1 MILNKSSRIVMFL
14 TVVLCLVFV
23 LGATAEPELTPEN
36 DGKIQL
42 GITTEGQLKKGSFT
56 VTNSGDSRLKIEHYM
71 VNCTCLEITSSL
83 DKDLDPGEYEKF
95 KFVFDT
101 TGLGNKESKKEV
113 IIFSNAPNSPH
124 RISIST
130 RVKPRTSYQKGPEEI
145 IDGFSLLVDVRSP
158 EKFKSGHILG
168 AMNVPEEDFSDWAKT
183 LPEGITVY
191 VYSQE
196 GKISNSLIEK
206 LGSELQFELKSLVGG
221 YLQWKLAHE
230 SYLEESDE

>member
-1 MILNKSSRIVMFL
+1 MIHNNSSRIVMFL
-14 TVVLCLVFV
+14 TVVLCLWFV
-23 LGATAEPELTPEN
+23 LGATAEPELTLEN

-71 VNCTCLEITSSL
+71 VNCTCLEITGSL

-101 TGLGNKESKKEV
+101 SGLGDKESKKEV

-130 RVKPRTSYQKGPEEI
+130 QVKPRTSYQKGPEEI

-158 EKFKSGHILG
+158 EKFKSGHVLG
-168 AMNVPEEDFSDWAKT
+168 ATNVPEEDFSDWAKT

-206 LGSELQFELKSLVGG
+206 LDSELQFELKSLVGG

-230 SYLEESDE
+230 SYLEESDD